1 MQVTQCQIE
10 GSRQIFMSFLPLIIG
25 YLFNKGSQKGGHR
38 YPRTPPP
45 SYAPGITN
53 SKIEIR
59 DCLDWSDLIFIEAH
73 NHLKFL
79 ISSENIKSC
88 FDSGAPAAWRAAKQ
102 STIIIE
108 KGTTC
113 MHRNRNPCNSFF
125 MVNMA
130 SGVDHGRMRLTT
142 LPHNMAAIQLIASHA
157 VVDYSIH
164 LWY

>member
-1 MQVTQCQIE
+1 
-10 GSRQIFMSFLPLIIG
+10 MSFLPPIIG
-25 YLFNKGSQKGGHR
+25 CLFNKGSQKGGHR
-38 YPRTPPP
+38 YSRTPPP
-45 SYAPGITN
+45 SYAPGRTN
-53 SKIEIR
+53 NKIEVR

-79 ISSENIKSC
+79 NSSENIKSC
-88 FDSGAPAAWRAAKQ
+88 FDSGAPAAQRAAKR

-130 SGVDHGRMRLTT
+130 SGVDHGCVRVTT
-142 LPHNMAAIQLIASHA
+142 PPHNMAAIQLIPSHA
-157 VVDYSIH
+157 VLDYSIY
-164 LWY
+164 LRY